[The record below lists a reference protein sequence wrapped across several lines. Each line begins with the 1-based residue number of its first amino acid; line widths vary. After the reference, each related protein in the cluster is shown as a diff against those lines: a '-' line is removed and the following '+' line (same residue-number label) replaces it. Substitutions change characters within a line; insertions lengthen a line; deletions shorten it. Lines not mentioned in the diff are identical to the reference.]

1 MAKRKS
7 LIVSLISTIVGLVML
22 VAIIAVALIAFVKI
36 KFDVN
41 LFDVISQVKTLTEE
55 VNENE
60 AYTNKFLSDD
70 LQSTQVSVNTS
81 FNADVVT
88 YSEAEGY
95 KISDSISN
103 NLSVSLQLSDKQV
116 AALIS
121 MILKNQE
128 NPTGVTIGDTT
139 LTISLVQ
146 VQFSNLVDNAVDYNV
161 VVKVDLT
168 PLKENMSGFPFNLIS
183 NYLPNNVYISSTIT
197 ITKGANAF
205 EYSYTSK
212 SLEINNLKNDEVN
225 SLLTTINKFI
235 EFGDV
240 AKLNNMIA
248 GSFADAM
255 LGNSEVNGFAYS
267 LKNAGATDFNFVE
280 SGEQI
285 LLEITI

>member
-139 LTISLVQ
+139 LIISLVQ

-212 SLEINNLKNDEVN
+212 SLEINNLKTDEVN

-235 EFGDV
+235 EFGDA

-255 LGNSEVNGFAYS
+255 LGKSEVNGFAYS